1 MMRIISTKLLS
12 REGFFVTTTSTL
24 VGMKMGEY
32 IRREHV
38 RPVLR
43 FLTRVGMVVG
53 VILLLDVM
61 GLWGFLFSRG
71 QEYLLSFTEFLTIL
85 LLVEGS
91 LIGVAGAFMFVGYSE
106 YRIAG
111 QGAINPAIVG
121 DQRQRWRERRL
132 SQQKWGIAM
141 LIAGILL
148 ILLGLLVSFL
158 TSL

>member
-1 MMRIISTKLLS
+1 MFRLIPAIVERRFFATIAYTFMGITMR
-12 REGFFVTTTSTL
+12 
-24 VGMKMGEY
+24 EY
-32 IRREHV
+32 ARREHIG
-38 RPVLR
+38 PVLR
-43 FLTRVGMVVG
+43 FLIRIGIVVG
-53 VILLLDVM
+53 VILLFDVV
-61 GLWGFLFSRG
+61 GLWFFLFSGG
-71 QEYLLSFTEFLTIL
+71 QEYLLSFTELLTIL

-132 SQQKWGIAM
+132 SQQKWGRAM
-141 LIAGILL
+141 LIAGVLL
-148 ILLGLLVSFL
+148 ILLALLVSFL